1 MNLATRMMISLVI
14 VFLEILFLLGKF
26 DGPYLFLGFWIGLPL
41 AYVLRH
47 VVHPR
52 IHHRH
57 LSRQFL
63 AFLCCITGALM
74 IKKVFGIATGT
85 SDSKGLFLVMVV
97 SFVVW
102 LIRND
107 ISIYR
112 QMSGTGVPHE

>member
-14 VFLEILFLLGKF
+14 VFLEILFLLGNF

-63 AFLCCITGALM
+63 AFLCCIIGAQ
-74 IKKVFGIATGT
+74 G
-85 SDSKGLFLVMVV
+85 
-97 SFVVW
+97 VW
-102 LIRND
+102 LAVNER
-107 ISIYR
+107 R
-112 QMSGTGVPHE
+112 QAGGKTKG